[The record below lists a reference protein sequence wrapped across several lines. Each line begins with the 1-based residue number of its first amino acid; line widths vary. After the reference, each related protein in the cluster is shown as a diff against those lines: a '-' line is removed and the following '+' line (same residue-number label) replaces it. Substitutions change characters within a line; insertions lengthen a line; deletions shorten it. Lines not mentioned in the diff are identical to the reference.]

1 MAKLAIVW
9 TIEAEEQK
17 KEILAYWFYRNKSIN
32 FPLKLE
38 MEIVAELNFLA
49 SNPSIKKK
57 LLKDLYYLRVRN
69 YWILY
74 KLEALNLYV
83 LAFLDARQDPK
94 KTHLP

>member
-1 MAKLAIVW
+1 MHVQESHMAIVFSKYQDL
-9 TIEAEEQK
+9 I
-17 KEILAYWFYRNKSIN
+17 
-32 FPLKLE
+32 KLE

-57 LLKDLYYLRVRN
+57 LHKNLYYLRVRN
-69 YWILY
+69 YWIIY

-94 KTHLP
+94 KRILP

>member
-9 TIEAEEQK
+9 TTEAEEQK

-32 FPLKLE
+32 FPIKLE
-38 MEIVAELNFLA
+38 IEVAAELNFLA

-57 LLKDLYYLRVRN
+57 LHKDLYYLRVRN

-74 KLEALNLYV
+74 KKEALSLYI
-83 LAFLDARQDPK
+83 LAFLDARQNPQNLN
-94 KTHLP
+94 LP